1 MLLWVPFKIL
11 LCCCDVSRNLVISVN
26 ISWQTTLPAW
36 VVCRSVEVGIGQSS
50 FCSVPF
56 VRQVWVCFLLTDLVA
71 HVLWFD
77 VVWDRT
83 SIHDIHILDP
93 AIQWKCFLFLMKCSY
108 WWFPVSCHYS
118 AHFCQNFV
126 NLAFPTFSQTE
137 IQYMIFKMI
146 MPLARSNI
154 YFTMQCFFIF
164 FSADF
169 SLWTI

>member
-1 MLLWVPFKIL
+1 MLLGVPFKIL

-56 VRQVWVCFLLTDLVA
+56 VRQVWVWVLLTDLVA

-83 SIHDIHILDP
+83 SIHDIHVLDP
-93 AIQWKCFLFLMKCSY
+93 AIQWKC
-108 WWFPVSCHYS
+108 
-118 AHFCQNFV
+118 CQNFV

-154 YFTMQCFFIF
+154 CFSMQCFFIF